1 MGIFQKLSTV
11 LKSNI
16 NDLIAR
22 AENPEKMLNQII
34 LDMRDQLAKAKR
46 EVAAAIADER
56 KLRAQL
62 DDEVKQTRDWEHRA
76 MLAVKEGRDDLA
88 KQALIR
94 QQEHAQRA
102 ATIDQTWTAQAQETE
117 KLKGSLRQLNDKI
130 EEAKRKRNLLI
141 AKQKRAQ
148 AQKRIH
154 ETMSGLSDTS
164 AFEAFNRM
172 AEKIEESERRTVA
185 QVEVNEAALQ
195 DSEYLYMEG
204 YLVTSDSARG
214 AAIHTRKLAQ
224 QHGVKTA
231 ISLSDP
237 GMVEFFSEGLREMIG
252 EQVDLLFC
260 NEDEALAWTGTS
272 SVALAAEALKQDAAS
287 FAITLGGDGA
297 LVYDGQ
303 QLIEIAPHPVQAID
317 TNGAGDM
324 FAGAFLYAISHGHDF
339 ASAGLLACRSA
350 AELVCQYGPR
360 LPADTHSSLLSEV
373 LKG

>member
-1 MGIFQKLSTV
+1 MGIFQKFSTL
-11 LKSNI
+11 LKSNM

-102 ATIDQTWTAQAQETE
+102 AAIDQTWSAQAQETE

-172 AEKIEESERRTVA
+172 AEKIEESER
-185 QVEVNEAALQ
+185 Q
-195 DSEYLYMEG
+195 S
-204 YLVTSDSARG
+204 
-214 AAIHTRKLAQ
+214 LAQ
-224 QHGVKTA
+224 AEVTEALTGDSLEQDFLRLEAGYGDTDVDDKLLALKHEMGLISAPEAEAPKA
-231 ISLSDP
+231 ITSGDEDEDDGIEAEAKP
-237 GMVEFFSEGLREMIG
+237 
-252 EQVDLLFC
+252 Q
-260 NEDEALAWTGTS
+260 EDEAP
-272 SVALAAEALKQDAAS
+272 VADAVLLEEFEQLEKLDKKGAED
-287 FAITLGGDGA
+287 
-297 LVYDGQ
+297 
-303 QLIEIAPHPVQAID
+303 
-317 TNGAGDM
+317 
-324 FAGAFLYAISHGHDF
+324 
-339 ASAGLLACRSA
+339 
-350 AELVCQYGPR
+350 
-360 LPADTHSSLLSEV
+360 
-373 LKG
+373 

>member
-1 MGIFQKLSTV
+1 MGIFQKFSTL

-62 DDEVKQTRDWEHRA
+62 DDEIKQTRDWEHRA

-102 ATIDQTWTAQAQETE
+102 AALEQTWSAQAQETE

-148 AQKRIH
+148 AQRRIH

-172 AEKIEESERRTVA
+172 AEKIEESERR
-185 QVEVNEAALQ
+185 
-195 DSEYLYMEG
+195 S
-204 YLVTSDSARG
+204 
-214 AAIHTRKLAQ
+214 LAQ
-224 QHGVKTA
+224 AEV
-231 ISLSDP
+231 
-237 GMVEFFSEGLREMIG
+237 
-252 EQVDLLFC
+252 
-260 NEDEALAWTGTS
+260 
-272 SVALAAEALKQDAAS
+272 AEALSGD
-287 FAITLGGDGA
+287 TLEHEFLRLEAGGGDA
-297 LVYDGQ
+297 DVEDR
-303 QLIEIAPHPVQAID
+303 
-317 TNGAGDM
+317 
-324 FAGAFLYAISHGHDF
+324 
-339 ASAGLLACRSA
+339 LLALK
-350 AELVCQYGPR
+350 AEMGLIAGPSSEKPKA
-360 LPADTHSSLLSEV
+360 LSPGEDEDEEEEGSVEAEAQENGDAPVADAVLLEEFEQLGKKDSEE
-373 LKG
+373 